1 VPGAPF
7 IWYSRQGLRPV
18 ACMLLIAMAG
28 RAGVQ
33 VSIGFEYDQ
42 SLMLLSV

>member
-1 VPGAPF
+1 
-7 IWYSRQGLRPV
+7 
-18 ACMLLIAMAG
+18 MLLIAMAG

-33 VSIGFEYDQ
+33 VSIGFGYDQ